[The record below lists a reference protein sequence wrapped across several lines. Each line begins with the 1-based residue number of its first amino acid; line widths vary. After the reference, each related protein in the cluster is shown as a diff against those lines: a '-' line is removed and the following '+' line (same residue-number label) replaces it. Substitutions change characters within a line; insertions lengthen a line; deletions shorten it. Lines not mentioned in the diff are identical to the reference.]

1 MLQNEQIMPKSKV
14 IDFYKIHLQ
23 KEKSKNS
30 HHNCTKKHLF
40 HSPPPIGQ
48 IPKTQHKTSSPL
60 KLQTQHKAYSPFH
73 STHSFFDFLLP
84 GKKTHKSNIKLEKMI
99 FWQISKKSN
108 CENCC
113 YNFFF
118 SFLTSLGKYWLFFWR
133 IDRAFWKIGFFW
145 VWVRGGIL
153 EGSRRPNFQEKKFFP
168 VQTNYTRFS
177 NIFP

>member
-1 MLQNEQIMPKSKV
+1 MSKSCQNPKSLIFIKS
-14 IDFYKIHLQ
+14 ISKKKNPKIRITTVR
-23 KEKSKNS
+23 KSIYFTHRLRLANS
-30 HHNCTKKHLF
+30 
-40 HSPPPIGQ
+40 Q
-48 IPKTQHKTSSPL
+48 TQHKTSSPL

-153 EGSRRPNFQEKKFFP
+153 EGSRRPNFQEKKIFP